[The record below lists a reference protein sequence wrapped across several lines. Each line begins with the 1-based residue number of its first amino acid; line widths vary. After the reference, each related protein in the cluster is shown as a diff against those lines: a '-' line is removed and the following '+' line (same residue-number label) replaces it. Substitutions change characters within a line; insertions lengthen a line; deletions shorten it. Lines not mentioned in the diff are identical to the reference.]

1 MENFFHHE
9 DKNDKTEHRKV
20 SWYMILVI
28 VIILAAILTR
38 FVNLGDRVM
47 SHDEVNHVVPSYDF
61 YTGVG
66 YQHNP
71 VSHGPL
77 QFHLIAF
84 SYFLFGDTDF
94 TSRIPHALASVAT
107 ILFVLFA
114 FRKYFGKSGATINAI
129 LILISPFLMFYGR
142 YARNEAL
149 IALLLVIILYAIMR
163 YFKERDFSSLMIL
176 CVVLSLYFT
185 AKETAYIHTAIFMI
199 FFFFKML
206 AEIFS
211 EKLIRYKPL
220 LMNILLILII
230 IVCMGASVYVYRST
244 DLSSIDSNA
253 LAIQADASITFQGRL
268 LYTFQNLKVLL
279 PGLIPLLVGVIAILM
294 IRKQLRWDM
303 LSASPSFNILI
314 LLVVLVLPLLAAFP
328 VRLCGVD
335 PTLYSSATSNILD
348 LVFILYLGAISII
361 LARLWKPG
369 HWWKFMVVFYAIFFI
384 LYTTFLTNMQG
395 SLSGI
400 VGSLG
405 YWLNQQE
412 VNRGNQPLY
421 YYALLQMPLYEF
433 LPIAGSL
440 LAVVLSITKKKS
452 AARSTEQTLE
462 EQSEST
468 EVSENKPV
476 VHPFSISSLLL
487 FMGISSLIA
496 FTIAGEKMPWLT
508 VHITL
513 PFLLLAG
520 KGLGTYIDSINWS
533 ARPARDHILSLVL
546 SFCIVLVSFSILG
559 SLLGN
564 EPPFQGKTQ
573 TQLQTTYGFLFKCIL
588 LAGLI
593 AVYRFSHRQQTK
605 SMRTK
610 YFILSFFV
618 ILGLLTGQSALRA
631 SFVNY
636 DYPKEYL
643 VYAHAAPGPKEILAQ
658 VEEISQRTTGSLD
671 IRVAYDNHALYP
683 FWWYFRDY
691 PNRIAYLENPTRSLA
706 DVPIILAGQEN
717 YGSVEPII
725 RNNYY
730 TFEYYRL
737 WWPNQDYYNLTGE
750 RIVNALTSADMRQ
763 ALLDIWLKRDYSQ
776 YAETNNNTYLTL
788 SSWLPSEK
796 MRMYIRKDI
805 ADQMWEFVS
814 EEKLVNTPSADDW
827 EDITTILYPDQFIG
841 GDGVL
846 NEPRGIDIAA
856 DGSIYVADSKNNQIK
871 HFSTGGTLLDAWGSF
886 GSTAD
891 QNAAGGTFYEPWDVA
906 AAPDGSVYV
915 ADTWNH
921 RIQKFSA
928 RGTFLDSW
936 GFFAQG
942 SSEEGYW
949 GPRSVTVDGDGN
961 VYFSDTGNKRVVVF
975 DEDGNFVAQFGS
987 AGTDFGQFN
996 EPVGIALD
1004 SSNNLYIADTWNRRV
1019 QVLSP
1024 DLELNTS
1031 TTLLSWDVEGW
1042 YGESI
1047 ENKPFIALNA
1057 AGNVFVSDPEGSL
1070 ILEYTPSGELIHVW
1084 DLRGVQDDQ
1093 ISMPVDIEF
1102 DEQGIMW
1109 VSDAASN
1116 MIYGY
1121 SLPLD

>member
-9 DKNDKTEHRKV
+9 DKNDKTERGKV
-20 SWYMILVI
+20 SWYSILVI

-71 VSHGPL
+71 ISHGPL

-84 SYFLFGDTDF
+84 SYFLFGDSDF

-114 FRKYFGKSGATINAI
+114 FRKYFGKSGATISAI

-163 YFKERDFSSLMIL
+163 YFKERDFPSLMIL
-176 CVVLSLYFT
+176 CVALALYFT
-185 AKETAYIHTAIFMI
+185 SKETAYIHTAIFMI

-230 IVCMGASVYVYRST
+230 VVCMGASVYIYRST
-244 DLSSIDSNA
+244 DLASIDSNA
-253 LAIQADASITFQGRL
+253 LAIQADTSITFQGRL

-279 PGLIPLLVGVIAILM
+279 PGLIPLLVGIIAILM
-294 IRKQLRWDM
+294 MRKQVRWDL

-335 PTLYSSATSNILD
+335 PTLYSSATSNLLD

-361 LARLWKPG
+361 LSRLWKPN
-369 HWWKFMVVFYAIFFI
+369 HWWKFLVVFYAIFFI
-384 LYTTFLTNMQG
+384 FYTTFLTNMQG

-440 LAVVLSITKKKS
+440 LAVVLSIAKKRS
-452 AARSTEQTLE
+452 AARSNEQTLE
-462 EQSEST
+462 EQSETT
-468 EVSENKPV
+468 EVGENEPV
-476 VHPFSISSLLL
+476 LPSFSISSLLL
-487 FMGISSLIA
+487 FLGISCLIA

-520 KGLGTYIDSINWS
+520 KGLGTYIDSIDWKE
-533 ARPARDHILSLVL
+533 RPARDHILSLVL
-546 SFCIVLVSFSILG
+546 SFCIVLVAFSILG

-573 TQLQTTYGFLFKCIL
+573 TQLQTTYGFLFKCVM

-593 AVYRFSHRQQTK
+593 VVYRFSHKQQAK
-605 SMRTK
+605 SLRTK

-636 DYPKEYL
+636 DYPTEYL

-658 VEEISQRTTGSLD
+658 VEEISQRTTGGLD

-691 PNRIAYLENPTRSLA
+691 PNRIAYLENPTRSLS

-730 TFEYYRL
+730 TFEYFRL
-737 WWPNQDYYNLTGE
+737 WWPNQDYYNLTAE

-763 ALLDIWLKRDYSQ
+763 ALMDIWLKRDYSQ

-814 EEKLVNTPSADDW
+814 EEKLVNTPSADEW
-827 EDITTILYPDQFIG
+827 EGITTILYPDQFMG
-841 GDGVL
+841 GEGVL

-886 GSTAD
+886 GSTGD
-891 QNAAGGTFYEPWDVA
+891 QSAAGGTFYEPWDVA

-928 RGTFLDSW
+928 QGTFLNSW

-949 GPRSVTVDGDGN
+949 GPRSITVDAEGN
-961 VYFSDTGNKRVVVF
+961 VYFSDTGNKRIVVF

-1024 DLELNTS
+1024 NLELNTS

-1047 ENKPFIALNA
+1047 ENKPFIAVNA

-1070 ILEYTPSGELIHVW
+1070 ILEYTPSGELNHVW
-1084 DLRGVQDDQ
+1084 DVRGVQDDQ

-1102 DEQGIMW
+1102 DGDGTMW

-1121 SLPLD
+1121 ILPVD